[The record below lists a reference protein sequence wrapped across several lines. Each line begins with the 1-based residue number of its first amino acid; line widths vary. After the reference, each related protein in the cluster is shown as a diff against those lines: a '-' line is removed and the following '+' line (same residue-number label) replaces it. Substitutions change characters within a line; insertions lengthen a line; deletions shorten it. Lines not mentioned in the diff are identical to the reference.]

1 MPAMVWYFHIAV
13 VLMLVPRVV
22 SRNNSGALYFM
33 LVLYNQENSGRLQKT
48 FFTFKLAM
56 LP

>member
-33 LVLYNQENSGRLQKT
+33 LVLYNQGNSGRLQKT